1 MLKHCHVR
9 YYLNR
14 LYRKHH
20 KATEIDWCPINW
32 IEETVYCERGI
43 NFCLFSRWMNYWLTS
58 LTSTCTLPDT
68 ETDTWNW
75 GDSIKCVNSESQGKQ
90 MLQAGDYFYDA
101 PERFHN
107 SVGIW
112 ENSEGRPHAYA
123 LREAVGKS
131 QNCRVCW
138 LLVTVATFKQR
149 LSTSHSYP
157 HIFATSAYKPNFQL
171 P

>member
-1 MLKHCHVR
+1 
-9 YYLNR
+9 
-14 LYRKHH
+14 
-20 KATEIDWCPINW
+20 
-32 IEETVYCERGI
+32 
-43 NFCLFSRWMNYWLTS
+43 
-58 LTSTCTLPDT
+58 
-68 ETDTWNW
+68 
-75 GDSIKCVNSESQGKQ
+75 

-138 LLVTVATFKQR
+138 LLVTVATFNRDCPHPTHIPTPLPLQHTSPIFSCH
-149 LSTSHSYP
+149 STISLLMLVCAKDGLY
-157 HIFATSAYKPNFQL
+157 
-171 P
+171 